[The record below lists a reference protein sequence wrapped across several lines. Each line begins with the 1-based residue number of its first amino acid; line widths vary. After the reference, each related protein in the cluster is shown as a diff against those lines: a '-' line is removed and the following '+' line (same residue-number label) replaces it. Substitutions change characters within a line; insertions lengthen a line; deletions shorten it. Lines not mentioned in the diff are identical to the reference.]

1 MKAKETLKN
10 DESAIMIF
18 TDGRNLTLNKNGTS
32 ASGVWRINKNLS
44 VDKVIVYFRDK
55 SENINKIYVGDYA
68 GIIPSEVRGLEHRFA
83 VEFNNIVFVGETDE
97 NWNGFTDTK
106 QGAVS
111 PIKYVR

>member
-1 MKAKETLKN
+1 MKAKQTLRN
-10 DESAIMIF
+10 NESAIMIF
-18 TDGRNLTLNKNGTS
+18 TDGRNLTLNENGTS
-32 ASGVWRINKNLS
+32 ESGVWRINKNLY

-55 SENINKIYVGDYA
+55 SKNTNKIYVGDYA
-68 GIIPSEVRGLEHRFA
+68 GLIPSKVKGLEHRFA
-83 VEFNNIVFVGETDE
+83 VEFNNTEFAGETHE